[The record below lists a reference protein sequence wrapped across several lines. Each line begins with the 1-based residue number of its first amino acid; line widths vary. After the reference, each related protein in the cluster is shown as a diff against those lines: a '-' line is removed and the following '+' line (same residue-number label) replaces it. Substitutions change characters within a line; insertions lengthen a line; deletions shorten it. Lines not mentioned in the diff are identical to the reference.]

1 MNDTYC
7 CQSLQN
13 NVCIKHK
20 TVFSSLHH
28 KINQSSLWL
37 IVITKFCILK
47 CGLQAC
53 FIIVIVTIKAD
64 KIN

>member
-28 KINQSSLWL
+28 KLNQSSLWL
-37 IVITKFCILK
+37 IVITKFAFKTVVYKL
-47 CGLQAC
+47 
-53 FIIVIVTIKAD
+53 VS
-64 KIN
+64 